1 MEPHTSRRTADDE
14 DGRESK
20 ETRRPV
26 IDRSVLIVIVVVI
39 VTWSIGVIEG
49 VVGCLVYQHVSFSH
63 MQMLAVEMENQRLK
77 DKVAD
82 MEKRLPFSPA
92 APQAASPA
100 P

>member
-1 MEPHTSRRTADDE
+1 MEPHASRRTADDE
-14 DGRESK
+14 DGREPK
-20 ETRRPV
+20 ETGRPV

-77 DKVAD
+77 EKVAD
-82 MEKRLPFSPA
+82 MEKRLPLSPTV
-92 APQAASPA
+92 SPA

>member
-1 MEPHTSRRTADDE
+1 VEPHASRRTADDE
-14 DGRESK
+14 DGRELK
-20 ETRRPV
+20 ETGRPV

-77 DKVAD
+77 EKVAD
-82 MEKRLPFSPA
+82 MEKRLPLSPTV
-92 APQAASPA
+92 SPA

>member
-1 MEPHTSRRTADDE
+1 MEPHASRRTADDE
-14 DGRESK
+14 DGRELK
-20 ETRRPV
+20 ETGRPV

-82 MEKRLPFSPA
+82 MEKRLPLSP
-92 APQAASPA
+92 AASPA